1 MQHFWIRWSYDSGG
15 IEISVG
21 ENQPGAG
28 AFLTYSD
35 AAMTRKISA
44 LSLDSRDVP
53 ARWMFVDTHGT

>member
-15 IEISVG
+15 GVDISVG
-21 ENQPGAG
+21 ENQRG